1 MNPGFSAH
9 SVSLGLKK
17 LTQLVIGPDY
27 KLHRLQFFVTEQNRV
42 SFVQN
47 FFVVPF
53 RTASSFKSM
62 GCDSYLS
69 SEMLCFLNFDRLA
82 FYKSPRIF
90 DMLNNK

>member
-27 KLHRLQFFVTEQNRV
+27 KLHRLQFFATEQNRV

-47 FFVVPF
+47 LFVLPF
-53 RTASSFKSM
+53 RIASSFKSM
-62 GCDSYLS
+62 GCESHLS
-69 SEMLCFLNFDRLA
+69 SEMLCCL
-82 FYKSPRIF
+82 S
-90 DMLNNK
+90 